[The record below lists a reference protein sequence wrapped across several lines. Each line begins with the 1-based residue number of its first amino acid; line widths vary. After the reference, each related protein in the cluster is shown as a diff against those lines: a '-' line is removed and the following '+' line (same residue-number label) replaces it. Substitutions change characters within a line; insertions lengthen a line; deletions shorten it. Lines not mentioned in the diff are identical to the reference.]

1 MAKITLQAARVSAG
15 FTQEE
20 LAEKMEVSRKT
31 LAGWESGK
39 TQIKLAYLV
48 LFCELTG
55 FNRDDIFLPYEY
67 A

>member
-1 MAKITLQAARVSAG
+1 MAKISLQAARISAG

-20 LAEKMEVSRKT
+20 LAQKMEVSRKT

-39 TQIKLAYLV
+39 TDMKLAYLV

-55 FNRDDIFLPYEY
+55 FNRDEIFLPHEY